1 MREPDSER
9 RRSRGPHLFDPRSPP
24 RGQVL
29 ARRQE
34 PQMQARIERPPT
46 TFDVHV
52 YLFDHS
58 AEGTIVY
65 NLDGTEREVVSSGA
79 VPEPSF
85 QCDEQILRALVAAG
99 SAPSS
104 AMSRHL

>member
-1 MREPDSER
+1 
-9 RRSRGPHLFDPRSPP
+9 
-24 RGQVL
+24 
-29 ARRQE
+29 
-34 PQMQARIERPPT
+34 MQARIERPPT

-104 AMSRHL
+104 AMSRHLNDATDVRDRLLSLVENAAAAGGGSQ